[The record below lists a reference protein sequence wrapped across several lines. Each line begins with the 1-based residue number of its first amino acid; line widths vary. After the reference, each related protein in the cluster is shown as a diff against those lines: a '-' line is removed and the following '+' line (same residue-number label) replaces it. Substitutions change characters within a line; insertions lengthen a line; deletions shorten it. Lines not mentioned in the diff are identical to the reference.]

1 MDTSLMILLRDFH
14 SGLGSLSIYTQHRPT
29 FQPGR
34 VKIADSRS
42 IPASNDYM
50 RRLT

>member
-14 SGLGSLSIYTQHRPT
+14 SGLGSLSIYTQHRP
-29 FQPGR
+29 PGR
-34 VKIADSRS
+34 VKIADNRS
-42 IPASNDYM
+42 IPASNDYK